1 VTQMMLSDEVAGQTG
16 HAVGGGRRPCANRV
30 LIVDSDRVAR
40 RSVVDYL
47 RAGGWLV
54 DEAADGP
61 AALDHMRQSRPDVV
75 VLEPAVPSM
84 NGRSFV
90 YAWRQDPLLPAV
102 PLVLLAGAP
111 AGLSTV
117 DEWRA
122 RAGLAKPVDLD
133 VLAAVVQRVAHS

>member
-1 VTQMMLSDEVAGQTG
+1 VLQMMSEDDVAGRARYTDD
-16 HAVGGGRRPCANRV
+16 GGCRPGANRV
-30 LIVDSDRVAR
+30 LIVDSDRDAR

-54 DEAADGP
+54 DEAADGS
-61 AALDHMRQSRPDVV
+61 AALTQMRQSRPDVV

-84 NGRSFV
+84 DGRSFV
-90 YAWRQDPLLPAV
+90 SAWRQDPLLPAV
-102 PLVLLAGAP
+102 PLVLLASMP
-111 AGLSTV
+111 SRLSSV

-133 VLAAVVQRVAHS
+133 VLAAVVQRVARS

>member
-1 VTQMMLSDEVAGQTG
+1 MLQMMSGDDVAGRAGYTDD
-16 HAVGGGRRPCANRV
+16 GGCRPGANRV
-30 LIVDSDRVAR
+30 LIVDSDRDAR

-54 DEAADGP
+54 DEAADGS
-61 AALDHMRQSRPDVV
+61 AALTQMRQSRPDVV

-84 NGRSFV
+84 DGRSFV
-90 YAWRQDPLLPAV
+90 SAWRQDPLLPAV
-102 PLVLLAGAP
+102 PLVLLASMP
-111 AGLSTV
+111 SRLSSV

-133 VLAAVVQRVAHS
+133 VLAAVVMRVARS

>member
-1 VTQMMLSDEVAGQTG
+1 VLQMMSGDDVAGRAGYTDD
-16 HAVGGGRRPCANRV
+16 GGCRPGANRV
-30 LIVDSDRVAR
+30 LIVDSDRDAR

-54 DEAADGP
+54 DEAADGS
-61 AALDHMRQSRPDVV
+61 AALTQMRQSRPDVV

-84 NGRSFV
+84 DGRSFV
-90 YAWRQDPLLPAV
+90 SAWRQDPLLPAV
-102 PLVLLAGAP
+102 PLVLLASMP
-111 AGLSTV
+111 SRLSSV

-133 VLAAVVQRVAHS
+133 VLAAVVLRVARS